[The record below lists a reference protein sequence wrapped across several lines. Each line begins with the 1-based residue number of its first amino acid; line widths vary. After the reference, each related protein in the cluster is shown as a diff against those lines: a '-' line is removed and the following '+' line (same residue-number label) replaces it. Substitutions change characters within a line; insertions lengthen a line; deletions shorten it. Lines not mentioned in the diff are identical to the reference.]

1 MGIKRGKAAL
11 WVGIA
16 FLILLVAAGVCFFQ
30 FIGTGYRMTVPWRA
44 SFEAVADNVY
54 MNRDHAGDRKEAIQ
68 MIDRAKERVETF
80 FGDLRGLEDTIIILC
95 DDDRLL
101 AKLGGD
107 HDTINVVFPTRKHY
121 ICVSDEYLNVD
132 VLAHELTHA
141 ELNARL
147 SASAM
152 RRIPTWFDEGL
163 SLQNDCREQYSEEQ
177 WVTQTDSGKNIVALE
192 DMDTPLMF
200 YAGEAADRR
209 LRYLNAKHELAVWM
223 AAHGQH
229 GLLALLEQLNGGA
242 DFHTA
247 YGG

>member
-16 FLILLVAAGVCFFQ
+16 FLILLVAAAVCFFQ
-30 FIGTGYRMTVPWRA
+30 FTGAGYRMTVPWRA
-44 SFEAVADNVY
+44 SFEAAADNVY
-54 MNRDHAGDRKEAIQ
+54 MNRDFAGNRKEAIQ
-68 MIDRAKERVETF
+68 LIDRAKARVEAF

-95 DDDRLL
+95 DDDRLP

-107 HDTINVVFPTRKHY
+107 HDTINVVFPARKHY
-121 ICVSDEYLNVD
+121 ISVSDEYLNVD

-141 ELNARL
+141 ELYTRL

-152 RRIPTWFDEGL
+152 RGIPTWFDEGIA
-163 SLQNDCREQYSEEQ
+163 LQNDCREQYSEEQ
-177 WVTQTDSGKNIVALE
+177 WAAQTDSGKNIVALE
-192 DMDTPLMF
+192 DMDTPSEF

-209 LRYLNAKHELAVWM
+209 FRYLNAKHELAVWM
-223 AAHGQH
+223 TVHGQH
-229 GLLALLEQLNGGA
+229 GLLALLEQLNEGA

>member
-1 MGIKRGKAAL
+1 
-11 WVGIA
+11 
-16 FLILLVAAGVCFFQ
+16 
-30 FIGTGYRMTVPWRA
+30 
-44 SFEAVADNVY
+44 
-54 MNRDHAGDRKEAIQ
+54 
-68 MIDRAKERVETF
+68 
-80 FGDLRGLEDTIIILC
+80 
-95 DDDRLL
+95 
-101 AKLGGD
+101 
-107 HDTINVVFPTRKHY
+107 
-121 ICVSDEYLNVD
+121 
-132 VLAHELTHA
+132 
-141 ELNARL
+141 
-147 SASAM
+147 M

-163 SLQNDCREQYSEEQ
+163 ALQNDCREQYSEEQ

-192 DMDTPLMF
+192 DMDTPSKF

>member
-80 FGDLRGLEDTIIILC
+80 FGDLRSLE
-95 DDDRLL
+95 
-101 AKLGGD
+101 
-107 HDTINVVFPTRKHY
+107 DTINVVFPTRKHY
-121 ICVSDEYLNVD
+121 SCVSDEYLNVD

-163 SLQNDCREQYSEEQ
+163 ALQNDCREQYSEEQ

-192 DMDTPLMF
+192 DMDTPSKF

-229 GLLALLEQLNGGA
+229 GLLALLEQLNGCIITHPPSRAFGSWNPGYPI
-242 DFHTA
+242 TA
-247 YGG
+247 SP